1 MSEVRVYSTTQHQ
14 ARACADRLVSI
25 AQQAV
30 SARGRFMIAL
40 AGGGTPR
47 LTYQLLATEE
57 YSGQI
62 DWRDSYVFF
71 GDERCVPPES
81 RESNAR
87 MARETLLNF
96 VPVPLNHIYR
106 IHGELE
112 PQQAADHYEMTLRD
126 FFERR
131 LGLGSPQFDVVLLG
145 LGADGH
151 TASLFPGTPA
161 LHAIGRWAAANEVS
175 ALKSWRI
182 TLTAEAINAAA
193 NVIFLVSGAEKA
205 QTVKRVLEGPHQPEL
220 LPAQLIRPENGSLHW
235 LLDAEAAALLT
246 STHS

>member
-1 MSEVRVYSTTQHQ
+1 MSEVRVYPTVQRQ
-14 ARACADRLVSI
+14 ARACAEQIVDI
-25 AQQAV
+25 ARKAI
-30 SARGRFMIAL
+30 SARGRFTIAL

-57 YSGQI
+57 YISQI

-71 GDERCVPPES
+71 SDERCVPPES
-81 RESNAR
+81 KDSNAR

-96 VPVPLNHIYR
+96 VPVPLSHIYR
-106 IHGELE
+106 MHGELE
-112 PQQAADHYEMTLRD
+112 PQQAAEQYEKALRD

-131 LGLGSPQFDVVLLG
+131 LGLRSPGFDVVLLG

-161 LHAIGRWAAANEVS
+161 LSALGRWVAANEVP

-182 TLTAEAINAAA
+182 TLTAEAINAAE
-193 NVIFLVSGAEKA
+193 NVLFLVSGAEKA
-205 QTVKRVLEGPHQPEL
+205 EAVKRVLEGPHQPEL
-220 LPAQLIRPENGSLHW
+220 LPAQLIRPATGSLYW
-235 LLDAEAAALLT
+235 LLDAESAALLT
-246 STHS
+246 SAQS